1 MSVLLHLSD
10 SHFGTERPPVLAA
23 LRRLAEAVRPALV
36 VLSGD
41 LTQRARPK
49 QFAAARAFVDSLPS
63 PSLAIPG
70 NHDIPLYALG
80 ARLRAPYARYAAA
93 FGSDLEPVWSSARWL
108 VIGVNTTRWWR
119 HKQGEV
125 SPAQVERVASRLRQA
140 TPDQLRVVVVHQPM
154 AVIEPADW
162 RNLLR
167 GHAQAAGAWAT
178 AGAQLVL
185 GGHIHLPY
193 VRPLPEPGGRPLW
206 VVQAGTAV
214 SRRVRGGISNS
225 VNLVRSGE
233 SADACTVERWD
244 YDPAREAFACHER
257 QVLALRGPYPP

>member
-1 MSVLLHLSD
+1 LSD

-23 LRRLAEAVRPALV
+23 LRRLAETIRPTLV

-49 QFAAARAFVDSLPS
+49 QFAAARAFVDSLPA

-93 FGSDLEPVWSSARWL
+93 FGSDLEPVWSSAQWL
-108 VIGVNTTRWWR
+108 VLGVNTTRWWR

-154 AVIEPADW
+154 AVIEPSDW

-167 GHAQAAGAWAT
+167 GHVQAAGAWAA

-193 VRPLPEPGGRPLW
+193 VRPLPAPGGRPLW

-214 SRRVRGGISNS
+214 SHRIRGGIPNS
-225 VNLVRSGE
+225 VNLVRRDETAGT
-233 SADACTVERWD
+233 CIVERWD
-244 YDPAREAFACHER
+244 YDAAREAFACHER
-257 QVLALRGPYPP
+257 QVLPLRVPHAP

>member
-23 LRRLAEAVRPALV
+23 LRRLAEAIRPALV

-41 LTQRARPK
+41 LTQRARPG
-49 QFAAARAFVDSLPS
+49 QFAAARAFVDSLPA

-70 NHDIPLYALG
+70 NHDIPLYAL
-80 ARLRAPYARYAAA
+80 ATRLRAPYARYSAA
-93 FGSDLEPVWSSARWL
+93 FGDDLEPAWSSPEWL
-108 VIGVNTTRWWR
+108 VLGVNTTRWWR

-125 SPAQVERVASRLRQA
+125 SPMQIERVAGQLRQA
-140 TPDQLRVVVVHQPM
+140 TPGQLRVVVVHQPM
-154 AVIEPADW
+154 AVIEPVDR

-167 GHAQAAGAWAT
+167 GHAQAADAWAA
-178 AGAQLVL
+178 AGAQMVL

-193 VRPLPEPGGRPLW
+193 VRPLPRPDGNPLW

-214 SRRVRGGISNS
+214 SHRIRGGIPNS
-225 VNLVRSGE
+225 VNVLHRVA
-233 SADACTVERWD
+233 ADACAAERWD
-244 YDPAREAFACHER
+244 YDATRGVFACHAR
-257 QVLALRGPYPP
+257 QDLALRFAHAP